1 MHVAPPTPKAAS
13 MASASFL
20 TERLALTVSAIAAS
34 TSTAVSKKI
43 ESLAKE
49 RLKHLKSYSEISV
62 SGTGLHCIARAK
74 PLARIVK
81 YDGVEI
87 YSGKRFFTFTG
98 RALVA
103 NITSAEDEVQ
113 ALVDEIRT
121 KQASEQ
127 KPRPEEAP
135 SGETAG
141 TSWYDGLSA
150 AEQDELVEHALAVI
164 AQNTRFLELEA
175 NGGNNAEY
183 FKLVTAVARSGAPH
197 AEDIFV
203 KYASRA
209 KNADT
214 DDALRQEF
222 SRCGASQPSGD
233 RPITLGTLLHIAQ
246 QYGADFSTWKLGRSP
261 NWVDPLDFSLVW
273 PKRQWNASTPP
284 VFLFLLPTVTSTVMR
299 PAGPSSPRSRL
310 VSAISLRV
318 AKSLAKRV
326 RSRLAK
332 SLAKRIR
339 SRLAKSLAKRVRSRQ
354 TRYG

>member
-1 MHVAPPTPKAAS
+1 

-127 KPRPEEAP
+127 KPRFEGGAVW
-135 SGETAG
+135 SNH
-141 TSWYDGLSA
+141 WHI
-150 AEQDELVEHALAVI
+150 LVR
-164 AQNTRFLELEA
+164 RF
-175 NGGNNAEY
+175 
-183 FKLVTAVARSGAPH
+183 
-197 AEDIFV
+197 
-203 KYASRA
+203 
-209 KNADT
+209 
-214 DDALRQEF
+214 
-222 SRCGASQPSGD
+222 
-233 RPITLGTLLHIAQ
+233 
-246 QYGADFSTWKLGRSP
+246 
-261 NWVDPLDFSLVW
+261 
-273 PKRQWNASTPP
+273 
-284 VFLFLLPTVTSTVMR
+284 
-299 PAGPSSPRSRL
+299 
-310 VSAISLRV
+310 
-318 AKSLAKRV
+318 V
-326 RSRLAK
+326 RSRA
-332 SLAKRIR
+332 R
-339 SRLAKSLAKRVRSRQ
+339 
-354 TRYG
+354 